1 MLCGAAS
8 DASSGSPRLTHLPAV
23 PAMEP
28 SSYLDLAS
36 FGGTLRRRSELPR
49 FFALSVPPPDSRLR
63 VSPLPQVFRLP
74 AMDLR
79 VSPNSHPFGATASVA
94 PGCPFASPVPPVDE
108 LPGFPGGCI
117 FRLRLGRFLRVA
129 PLLHSLCAADWWSSE
144 SPRTLHRSARRR
156 LKVQVAPHLHSR
168 QLCRF
173 RVSGFPRFLRPRLDD
188 DDSPLFSNLASI
200 TWPGSG

>member
-63 VSPLPQVFRLP
+63 VSPSPQVFRLP
-74 AMDLR
+74 AMPLR
-79 VSPNSHPFGATASVA
+79 VSPIRILLALLPAS
-94 PGCPFASPVPPVDE
+94 
-108 LPGFPGGCI
+108 
-117 FRLRLGRFLRVA
+117 LRVA
-129 PLLHSLCAADWWSSE
+129 PSLRPYRLSMSFQVSLVTASSGCASGNSAGRPASSL
-144 SPRTLHRSARRR
+144 PLRRR
-156 LKVQVAPHLHSR
+156 LVE
-168 QLCRF
+168 F
-173 RVSGFPRFLRPRLDD
+173 RVTPDSAPFGLPAVEGPGRPASSLPPALPLPRLRV
-188 DDSPLFSNLASI
+188 SPFPAS
-200 TWPGSG
+200 TAGR